1 MGLFQS
7 SEVTGWSVND
17 QGIAVFFTRR
27 SDYKRVST
35 GEGPADHRKIFRR
48 FQSLL
53 ECGEAD
59 AEPTLGGVFV
69 SADDAVR
76 LDSETREVFRLPPVW
91 PGHFR
96 LETHSVPNLNDFDA
110 ALRLIDFRGVVV
122 PKWHLKGPILE
133 VASECYLP
141 DPAAYACLRA
151 FQNWCGLESRVESD
165 HLRLIHVLAEAAQS
179 GCQVDVSRAGNLDVV
194 AATECGID
202 AEDQADGS
210 ILLTPLPL
218 SERLMSLVAAKC
230 GVTGDPKAALDEL
243 KRLVS
248 ERIRQLEGDSSE
260 AILRIGTSI
269 VLLDEGQTA
278 QARGIARNRRVPR
291 EQREEFRRD
300 PTKWLADHAFVHG
313 EVEFLPR
320 VIGIGEWTGGYL
332 GAAGELGEK
341 IDWFDKKPEPERE
354 VRKDEEGP
362 TDKSNPDS
370 DETDSPGSA
379 DDSGPLV
386 PMIEKNDE
394 ELRWGLPEANASD
407 PDVITVVPDFGRYP
421 RQPYDHQKEAVRWL
435 SGHAL
440 RCGKPARWQ
449 PNQRYWGAG
458 ALLADDMGLGKT
470 LSTLIFLAEWFRSW
484 RDKLGTEPPAC
495 LVVCPLSLVDNWAIE
510 IATTFTAQVNPFLRV
525 VKAIP
530 DGELRSFYAS
540 SDGRDRMVAGSEN
553 LATAG
558 HQYGIQ
564 FGDGSAK
571 SLDQPGTIVLTTYTT
586 LRDHRFSFAGCDW
599 SAVIFD
605 EAQNIKNPNALQTVA
620 SKALK
625 GFFRVALSGTP
636 VENHLGDLWSLMDAV
651 EPGALGS
658 FSQFREE
665 WIHPIRRDPSKMQ
678 EIGEAL
684 RKRLDP
690 LILRRMKED
699 SLVGLPKKSINPVRI
714 KMTEAQS
721 VLYDEI
727 LRCANSVDEDAGAVQ
742 RSNQWLA
749 SMWEL
754 RRISLH
760 PALLGDATVEQ
771 PINAS
776 RSREF
781 LAQSGK
787 LSWLLEQLDRIR
799 GKGEKV
805 LIFSI
810 QKKFQD
816 LLSLHLSTIYGCKIP
831 VINGDTKAV
840 SNRLPNETRIGL
852 LEDFSSSPGFGISIL
867 SPIAA
872 GAGLNITAANH
883 VFHLER
889 HWNPAKEDQA
899 TDRAYRIGQTRDVH
913 VYFPM
918 LEHPVRPITT
928 FDIGLDTLINQKK
941 GLAGSLGLIPVQPVT
956 MDEIVSTIFRGSDSG
971 PVKEGERL
979 SLDAATKLNWDLF
992 EALVAEIFG
1001 RESDRVI
1008 LTPKGRDHGADV
1020 VVIGHGGRENL
1031 LVQVKT
1037 TMSPKLD
1044 SEEAVRELEGAKP
1057 FFENSLGLAFKGK
1070 QLHTNVRTFSRRVE
1084 KVAKLYGVNL
1094 AGTDWL
1100 GAALSTHKVTLS
1112 DVISRNAHRQA
1123 L

>member
-17 QGIAVFFTRR
+17 QGLAVFFTRR
-27 SDYKRVST
+27 KDYERAST
-35 GEGPADHRKIFRR
+35 GRCNAEHLEIFRR
-48 FQSLL
+48 FESLL

-59 AEPTLGGVFV
+59 VQPTLGGVFIC
-69 SADDAVR
+69 ADDAVR
-76 LDSETREVFRLPPVW
+76 LDQETRTIFRLPPVW
-91 PGHFR
+91 PGYFR
-96 LETHSVPNLNDFDA
+96 LETHSVPNLSDFDA
-110 ALRLIDFRGVVV
+110 ALRLVDFRGAVI

-133 VASECYLP
+133 VGSEFYLP
-141 DPAAYACLRA
+141 DPAEYSCLRA
-151 FQNWCGLESRVESD
+151 FLNWSVRETRTESD
-165 HLRLIHVLAEAAQS
+165 HLRLIHVLAEAAHS
-179 GCQVDVSRAGNLDVV
+179 GCQMDVSRVGNIEVV
-194 AATECGID
+194 ATTECLID
-202 AEDQADGS
+202 AEDQVDGS

-218 SERLMSLVAAKC
+218 SERLISLVAARC
-230 GVTGDPKAALDEL
+230 GSSPDSKTAFEEL
-243 KRLVS
+243 KRQVS
-248 ERIRQLEGDSSE
+248 ERIRQLDGDSSE
-260 AILRIGTSI
+260 AILRVGTSI
-269 VLLDEGQTA
+269 VLLDEKQTA
-278 QARGIARNRRVPR
+278 QARGVARNRRVPP
-291 EQREEFRRD
+291 EQREAFRRD
-300 PTKWLADHAFVHG
+300 PSKWLAEHLFVHG

-354 VRKDEEGP
+354 TPNGGDESPDKKDP
-362 TDKSNPDS
+362 NPDES
-370 DETDSPGSA
+370 DSTPAAEEPGR
-379 DDSGPLV
+379 LV
-386 PMIEKNDE
+386 PIIEKNDE
-394 ELRWGLPEANASD
+394 ELTWGLREVNASD
-407 PDVITVVPDFGRYP
+407 PDVVTVVPDFERYP
-421 RQPYDHQKEAVRWL
+421 RQPYAHQKEAVHWL
-435 SGHAL
+435 GGHAV
-440 RCGKPARWQ
+440 RCGKPAKWQ
-449 PNQRYWGAG
+449 REQRHWGAG

-470 LSTLIFLAEWFRSW
+470 LSTLVFLAEWFRSW

-495 LVVCPLSLVDNWAIE
+495 LIVCPLSLVENWAME
-510 IATTFTAQVNPFLRV
+510 ISTTFTPQVNPFLRI

-530 DGELRSFYAS
+530 DGELKSFYARP
-540 SDGRDRMVAGSEN
+540 DGRDRMVMGSEN

-558 HQYGIQ
+558 HLYGIR
-564 FGDGSAK
+564 FGDGSEK

-599 SAVIFD
+599 SAVVFD

-625 GFFRVALSGTP
+625 AFFRIALSGTP
-636 VENHLGDLWSLMDAV
+636 VENHLGDLWSLMDTV

-665 WIHPIRRDPSKMQ
+665 WIHPIRKDPSKMR
-678 EIGEAL
+678 EIGESL

-699 SLVGLPKKSINPVRI
+699 ALVGLPKKLISPARI
-714 KMTEAQS
+714 KMTEDQA

-727 LRCANSVDEDAGAVQ
+727 LRCANSANENAEPTQ

-760 PALLGDATVEQ
+760 PALLGDATVER

-781 LAQSGK
+781 LSQSGK

-799 GKGEKV
+799 AKGEKV
-805 LIFSI
+805 LIFAI

-816 LLSLHLSTIYGCKIP
+816 LLSSHLTTIYGGKIA

-840 SNRLPNETRIGL
+840 SHRRPNETRLGL
-852 LEDFSSSPGFGISIL
+852 LEKFSATPGFGISIL

-883 VFHLER
+883 IFHLER

-899 TDRAYRIGQTRDVH
+899 TDRAYRIGQKRDVQ
-913 VYFPM
+913 VYLPM
-918 LEHPVRPITT
+918 LEHPFRPITT
-928 FDIGLDTLINQKK
+928 FDIGLDALIHQKK
-941 GLAGSLGLIPVQPVT
+941 QLAGSLGLIPMQPVT
-956 MDEIVSTIFRGSDSG
+956 MDEIVSTIFRGADTG
-971 PVKEGERL
+971 PVKEGDRL

-1020 VVIGHGGRENL
+1020 VVIGHEGRENL

-1037 TMSPKLD
+1037 TMFPKLD
-1044 SEEAVRELEGAKP
+1044 SEEAVRELEGSKP
-1057 FFENSLGLAFKGK
+1057 FFENALGLTFKGK
-1070 QLHTNVRTFSRRVE
+1070 QLHTNAKAFSRRVE
-1084 KVAKLYGVNL
+1084 KAAKLYKVNL
-1094 AGTDWL
+1094 AGADWIKS
-1100 GAALSTHKVTLS
+1100 ALSTHKITLS

-1123 L
+1123 F

>member
-1 MGLFQS
+1 MF
-7 SEVTGWSVND
+7 
-17 QGIAVFFTRR
+17 
-27 SDYKRVST
+27 
-35 GEGPADHRKIFRR
+35 
-48 FQSLL
+48 
-53 ECGEAD
+53 
-59 AEPTLGGVFV
+59 
-69 SADDAVR
+69 
-76 LDSETREVFRLPPVW
+76 
-91 PGHFR
+91 
-96 LETHSVPNLNDFDA
+96 
-110 ALRLIDFRGVVV
+110 
-122 PKWHLKGPILE
+122 
-133 VASECYLP
+133 
-141 DPAAYACLRA
+141 ACLSAYGRWQA
-151 FQNWCGLESRVESD
+151 LENRTEAD
-165 HLRLIHVLAEAAQS
+165 HLRFIHVLTEAARR
-179 GCQVDVSRAGNLDVV
+179 GCRVNARSAGRVNIVSAGEVGVDAR
-194 AATECGID
+194 
-202 AEDQADGS
+202 DQPDGS
-210 ILLTPLPL
+210 IILTPVPL
-218 SERLMSLVAAKC
+218 AEGLAEILGGPGIGQSDPELSLRNYVSRIEARL
-230 GVTGDPKAALDEL
+230 G
-243 KRLVS
+243 
-248 ERIRQLEGDSSE
+248 QFDSNSPE
-260 AILRIGTSI
+260 AILRIGATI
-269 VLLDEGQTA
+269 VLLNEEQSIQVRKIAKQRKVPASEA
-278 QARGIARNRRVPR
+278 QNFRN
-291 EQREEFRRD
+291 D
-300 PTKWLADHAFVHG
+300 PSKWLADHTFVHG

-354 VRKDEEGP
+354 ARKDENPP
-362 TDKSNPDS
+362 TDKSTADS
-370 DETDSPGSA
+370 DETDSSGSA
-379 DDSGPLV
+379 AETGPLV
-386 PMIEKNDE
+386 PIIEKNDE
-394 ELRWGLPEANASD
+394 ELRWGLREANASD
-407 PDVITVVPDFGRYP
+407 PDVIPVVPDFERYP
-421 RQPYDHQKEAVRWL
+421 RQPYAHQKEAVHWL
-435 SGHAL
+435 GGHAA
-440 RCGKPARWQ
+440 RCGKPAKWQ
-449 PNQRYWGAG
+449 PEQRYWGAG

-599 SAVIFD
+599 SAVVFD

-665 WIHPIRRDPSKMQ
+665 WIHPIRRDPSKIQ

-714 KMTEAQS
+714 KMTEAQA

-727 LRCANSVDEDAGAVQ
+727 LRCANSATEDAGPVQ

-760 PALLGDATVEQ
+760 PALLGDATVER

-799 GKGEKV
+799 AKGEKV

-816 LLSLHLSTIYGCKIP
+816 LLSSHLSTIYGCKIP

-840 SNRLPNETRIGL
+840 SHRRPNETRIGL
-852 LEDFSSSPGFGISIL
+852 LEDFSSTPGFGISIL

-928 FDIGLDTLINQKK
+928 FDTGLDTLINQKK

-971 PVKEGERL
+971 PVEEGERL

-1008 LTPKGRDHGADV
+1008 LTPRGRDHGADV
-1020 VVIGHGGRENL
+1020 VVIGHQGRENL

-1057 FFENSLGLAFKGK
+1057 FFENSLGLSFKGK

-1084 KVAKLYGVNL
+1084 KAAKLYGVNL
-1094 AGTDWL
+1094 AGADWL
-1100 GAALSTHKVTLS
+1100 RAALTTHRITLS